1 MAPTKRKGEK
11 VKTSEHV
18 KEQVAQDPPKTK
30 NENKEPRPVV
40 EPRPRRFP
48 WGSLAVAFL
57 SLVLGIL
64 TPPLMSAPRVVQD
77 EMRAVPVST
86 PTTNHRAVKEQ
97 GQGAVAQ
104 DTSMSAEELSGLCSE
119 DKLKEFWHENRVPG
133 YHIAC
138 VEAPENSLELKFYK
152 GGTQEVTTANMPLPV
167 SWPELQEQFETE
179 LSLPKA
185 DSMRQPWAVFSA
197 EGERLVEEDAIEGT
211 KGMYAAILA
220 SHYGI
225 VLVFEGGQFLWPGTH
240 IGFQRTVSLYS
251 IMPPGSVAMK
261 EKHRTVTL
269 ETLSLIPL
277 VLSVSDFLSDDE
289 CDFIQTTA
297 APTMKYSEVTLMD
310 KDVGRPASDFRTSQ
324 TGFLQ
329 GGNDGMLRDI
339 DFRTASLVR
348 VPVDHQEHVQV
359 LRYGLDEKYDSHHD
373 YFDPQLYKN
382 DPATLDLIKNGRRN
396 RFATVFWYLS
406 DVEKG
411 GETVFPR
418 FNRRREMSM
427 KDCSGGLKVKPEKGK
442 VIIFYSMTPNGKVD
456 PYSLHGACPVESGL
470 KWAGNKW
477 IWNEPQVFISL

>member
-1 MAPTKRKGEK
+1 MAPSKRKGEK
-11 VKTSEHV
+11 LKTSESV
-18 KEQVAQDPPKTK
+18 KEEVAQDPPKNK

-40 EPRPRRFP
+40 EPKPRRFP
-48 WGSLAVAFL
+48 WGGLAVALL

-77 EMRAVPVST
+77 EMRAVPVSA
-86 PTTNHRAVKEQ
+86 PTTNRRAVKEQ
-97 GQGAVAQ
+97 GLKAVAQ
-104 DTSMSAEELSGLCSE
+104 DTSTSAEQFSGLCTE
-119 DKLKEFWHENRVPG
+119 DRLKEFWHEKRVPG

-138 VEAPENSLELKFYK
+138 VEAPGNSLELKFYK
-152 GGTQEVTTANMPLPV
+152 GGTQEVTTVDMPLPV
-167 SWPELQEQFETE
+167 HWTELQEQFETE
-179 LSLPKA
+179 LSLAKA
-185 DSMRQPWAVFSA
+185 DSMRQPWAIFSA
-197 EGERLVEEDAIEGT
+197 EGERLVEEDAVEDT

-220 SHYGI
+220 SSYGI
-225 VLVFEGGQFLWPGTH
+225 VLVFEGGQFLWPGVQ

-251 IMPPGSVAMK
+251 IMPPGSVEMK
-261 EKHRTVTL
+261 DKHRTATL

-277 VLSVSDFLSDDE
+277 VLSVSGFLSDDE

-297 APTMKYSEVTLMD
+297 APTMEYSEVTLMD

-324 TGFLQ
+324 TGFLM
-329 GGNDGMLRDI
+329 GDDEMLRDI

-359 LRYGLDEKYDSHHD
+359 LRYGLKEKYDSHHD
-373 YFDPQLYKN
+373 FFDAQLYKN
-382 DPATLDLIKNGRRN
+382 DPSTLDLIKDGRRN

-406 DVEKG
+406 DVEEG

-418 FNRRREMSM
+418 FNKRREMSM

-477 IWNEPQVFISL
+477 IWNEPQVFVSL

>member
-1 MAPTKRKGEK
+1 MAPSKRKDEK
-11 VKTSEHV
+11 VKTSGNV
-18 KEQVAQDPPKTK
+18 KEQVAQDPPKNK
-30 NENKEPRPVV
+30 NENKEPGPVM
-40 EPRPRRFP
+40 EPKPRRFP
-48 WGSLAVAFL
+48 WGSLMVAFL

-64 TPPLMSAPRVVQD
+64 TPPLMSAPRVVPG
-77 EMRAVPVST
+77 EKRAVPVSA
-86 PTTNHRAVKEQ
+86 PTTNQRVVKEK
-97 GQGAVAQ
+97 GLGAVAE
-104 DTSMSAEELSGLCSE
+104 DASTSAEQISGLCSE
-119 DKLKEFWHENRVPG
+119 ERLKEFWHEKRVPG

-138 VEAPENSLELKFYK
+138 VEAPGNSLELKFYK
-152 GGTQEVTTANMPLPV
+152 GGTQEVTTVEMPLPV
-167 SWPELQEQFETE
+167 QWPELQERFETE

-185 DSMRQPWAVFSA
+185 DYMRQPWAIFSA
-197 EGERLVEEDAIEGT
+197 EGERLVEEDAVEDT

-220 SHYGI
+220 SNYGI
-225 VLVFEGGQFLWPGTH
+225 VLVFEGGQFLWPGVQ

-251 IMPPGSVAMK
+251 IMPPGSVEMK
-261 EKHRTVTL
+261 DKHRTATL

-277 VLSVSDFLSDDE
+277 VLSVSGFLSDDE
-289 CDFIQTTA
+289 CDFIQTIA

-324 TGFLQ
+324 TGFLM
-329 GGNDGMLRDI
+329 GNDEMLRDI

-348 VPVDHQEHVQV
+348 VPVDHQEQVQV
-359 LRYGLDEKYDSHHD
+359 LRYGLNEKYDSHHD

-382 DPATLDLIKNGRRN
+382 DPGTRDLIKDGRRN

-406 DVEKG
+406 DVEEG

-477 IWNEPQVFISL
+477 IWNEPQVFVSL

>member
-1 MAPTKRKGEK
+1 MAPSKRKGEK
-11 VKTSEHV
+11 VNTSENV
-18 KEQVAQDPPKTK
+18 TEKAAPDPPKNQ
-30 NENKEPRPVV
+30 NENKEPRPVM
-40 EPRPRRFP
+40 EIKPRRFP

-64 TPPLMSAPRVVQD
+64 TPPLMNAPRVVPD

-86 PTTNHRAVKEQ
+86 PTTNRRTVKEQ
-97 GQGAVAQ
+97 GQEAVAQ
-104 DTSMSAEELSGLCSE
+104 DTSAGEEESFPVCSE
-119 DKLKEFWHENRVPG
+119 ERLKEFWHEKRVPG
-133 YHIAC
+133 FHIAC
-138 VEAPENSLELKFYK
+138 VEAPGNSLELKFYK
-152 GGTQEVTTANMPLPV
+152 GGTREVTTVDMPLPV
-167 SWPELQEQFETE
+167 SWPKLQEQFETE

-185 DSMRQPWAVFSA
+185 DILHQPWAIFSA
-197 EGERLVEEDAIEGT
+197 EGERLVEEDAKEET
-211 KGMYAAILA
+211 NGMYTAIMA
-220 SHYGI
+220 STYGM
-225 VLVFEGGQFLWPGTH
+225 VLVFEGGQFLWPGVQ
-240 IGFQRTVSLYS
+240 IGFQRNVSLYS
-251 IMPPGSVAMK
+251 IMPPGSVVMK
-261 EKHRTVTL
+261 DKHRTATL

-277 VLSVSDFLSDDE
+277 VLSVSGFLSDDE

-297 APTMKYSEVTLMD
+297 APTMEYSEVTLMD
-310 KDVGRPASDFRTSQ
+310 KDMGRPASDFRTSQ

-329 GGNDGMLRDI
+329 TNDEMLRDI

-348 VPVDHQEHVQV
+348 VPVDHQEHIQI
-359 LRYGLDEKYDSHHD
+359 LRYYEGQKYDSHHD

-442 VIIFYSMTPNGKVD
+442 VIIFYSMTPNGMVD

-477 IWNEPQVFISL
+477 IWNEPQVFVSL

>member
-1 MAPTKRKGEK
+1 MAPSKRKGEK
-11 VKTSEHV
+11 VKTN
-18 KEQVAQDPPKTK
+18 EQVAQDPSKNK
-30 NENKEPRPVV
+30 NESKGPRTVV
-40 EPRPRRFP
+40 EPKPRSFP
-48 WGSLAVAFL
+48 RGSLAVAFL

-77 EMRAVPVST
+77 ELRPVPVVA
-86 PTTNHRAVKEQ
+86 PNTNRRAVKER
-97 GQGAVAQ
+97 GQDAVTQ
-104 DTSMSAEELSGLCSE
+104 DTSTSAEESSSLCSE
-119 DKLKEFWHENRVPG
+119 ERLKEFWHEKRVPG
-133 YHIAC
+133 FHIAC

-152 GGTQEVTTANMPLPV
+152 GGTREVTTVDMPLPV

-185 DSMRQPWAVFSA
+185 DSLRQPWAVFSA
-197 EGERLVEEDAIEGT
+197 EGERLVGEDVVEGT

-220 SHYGI
+220 SDYGI
-225 VLVFEGGQFLWPGTH
+225 VLVFEGGQFLWPGVR
-240 IGFQRTVSLYS
+240 IGFERTASLYS
-251 IMPPGSVAMK
+251 IMPPGSEVM
-261 EKHRTVTL
+261 EDKHRTVTL

-277 VLSVSDFLSDDE
+277 VLSVSGFLSDEE

-297 APTMKYSEVTLMD
+297 APTMEYSEVTLMD

-329 GGNDGMLRDI
+329 DGNDPMLRDI
-339 DFRTASLVR
+339 DFRTASLTR
-348 VPVDHQEHVQV
+348 LPINHQEHVQV

-382 DPATLDLIKNGRRN
+382 DPATLNLINNGRRN

-418 FNRRREMSM
+418 FNRRRELSM

-442 VIIFYSMTPNGKVD
+442 VIIFYSMMPNGKVD

-477 IWNEPQVFISL
+477 IWNEPQVFVSL